1 MSRESLRDALRATA
15 KELVWLPV
23 RHDPGE
29 QRPICLFCTRRG
41 GSTWLMETIGA
52 ARGMLPLNQ
61 PLEILTPNLT
71 PYQYR
76 RLPKFDRGQVVLP
89 EADQEQALQEYVDDL
104 LAGRIRVNAP
114 HRPWRSDFHWRTDR
128 LLLKIVDAKPMMD
141 WFDATYD
148 VDVVYLLR
156 HPVPQALSCLRNGWD
171 TTTLAYTRSRRF
183 VDEVLGDP
191 ALASYAEEV
200 DRDGTG
206 LERFVVNWVVENLA
220 PLQVLADRPSWLVL
234 SYEESVVDRE
244 QTLQTVASRLGL
256 TDLDRMRQAS
266 ERSSRSSGMSTDSTR
281 AAIVSGD
288 HTALVGGWQ
297 HRLAEDDVRR
307 VQAILDRFGV
317 TVYRSDAVM
326 PDWSGLRDH

>member
-1 MSRESLRDALRATA
+1 MSRDSLRDALRATA

-23 RHDPGE
+23 RHTPGE

-41 GSTWLMETIGA
+41 GSTWLMETLGA

-89 EADQEQALQEYVDDL
+89 EADQEQALRAYVDDL

-114 HRPWRSDFHWRTDR
+114 HRPWRRDFHWRTDR

-148 VDVVYLLR
+148 VDIVYLLR

-191 ALASYAEEV
+191 ALAAYAEEV
-200 DRDGTG
+200 DRDGSG
-206 LERFVVNWVVENLA
+206 LERFVANWVVENLA
-220 PLQVLADRPSWLVL
+220 PLRVLADRPGWLVL

-244 QTLQTVASRLGL
+244 RTLETVASRLGL

-266 ERSSRSSGMSTDSTR
+266 ERSSRSSGMSTDATR
-281 AAIVSGD
+281 DAIASGD

-297 HRLAEDDVRR
+297 QRLTADDVRR
-307 VQAILDRFGV
+307 VQAVLDRFGV
-317 TVYRSDAVM
+317 TVYRADSVM
-326 PDWSGLRDH
+326 PDWTGSP